1 MTYTLRYETVGED
14 EGMRY
19 HLGNA
24 DMSAA
29 CGAAPTDLMAVG
41 DHIAEALD
49 ILLRGRGY
57 PEVDWC
63 PACVALL
70 AQELTNRT
78 RAKR

>member
-1 MTYTLRYETVGED
+1 MRYSLRYETVGED

-24 DMSAA
+24 DMTAA
-29 CGAAPTDLMAVG
+29 CGTEGTDLMAVA
-41 DHIAEALD
+41 DHVAEALD

-63 PACVALL
+63 PECVALL

-78 RAKR
+78 RPKR